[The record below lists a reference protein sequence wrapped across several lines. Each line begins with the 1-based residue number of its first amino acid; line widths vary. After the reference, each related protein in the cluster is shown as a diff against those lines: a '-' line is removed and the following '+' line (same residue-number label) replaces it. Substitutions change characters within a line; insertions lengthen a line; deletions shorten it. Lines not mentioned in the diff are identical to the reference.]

1 MRSRALNTTPTAQ
14 GAPTIVRRMRRLV
27 IVDDNHEDRAEIRR
41 LLMTGGAERFV
52 FSEAETGVA
61 AVQLVLDP
69 KCPPPYCVV
78 LDHNL
83 PDMDAPAV
91 LTALTKADGV
101 LYCPVVVLTGNARA
115 SAARNVLRAGAQ
127 DFIGKSW
134 MTAEG
139 LTRAVENAV
148 ERFDMERGLRVRN
161 ESIAE
166 MQLRASDLL
175 HEDALRKDQF
185 LATLAHELRNPLAP
199 LSSGLELLR
208 LVGDPAT
215 ASLRDMMERQV
226 RNLVRLVD
234 DLLDVSRI
242 SNGKITIEH
251 DTITLQSVVACAVE
265 TSRPL
270 IEAAKHEL
278 TIKVPDSAIW
288 ILGDL
293 TRLTQVV
300 GNLLNNAAKYTPD
313 HGRITLG
320 VSLQGDHVLIHVIDS
335 GIGIAPDMVPT
346 VFEMFKQADHTSA
359 RAASGLGIGLTLVQ
373 RFVEMHGGTVRA
385 ESPGLGLGSTFT
397 VCLPVAATPSSSTHP
412 PPPTH
417 AATETR
423 HRRILVV
430 DDNVDAAEAL
440 AALLR
445 LSGHTVRTSHDG
457 NDALIVARAFEPE
470 AGFIDLGLPGMD
482 GQSLARSIRS
492 DVLLGGM
499 LLVAVTG
506 LGTDEDRR
514 QTKLAGFDGHLTK
527 PAQWEQVKKCLEQ
540 VLNS

>member
-1 MRSRALNTTPTAQ
+1 MSSRALNTTSTAQ
-14 GAPTIVRRMRRLV
+14 GAAPKVRRLRSLV
-27 IVDDNHEDRAEIRR
+27 IVDDNPEDRAEIRR
-41 LLMTGGAERFV
+41 LLLTGGAERFV

-61 AVQLVLDP
+61 AVRLVLDP
-69 KCPPPYCVV
+69 NCPPPYCVV
-78 LDHNL
+78 LDHHL
-83 PDMDAPAV
+83 PDMDATSV
-91 LTALTKADGV
+91 LTALTNADGL

-115 SAARNVLRAGAQ
+115 SAARDVLRAGAQ

-148 ERFDMERGLRVRN
+148 ERFDMERELRVRN

-242 SNGKITIEH
+242 SNGKIAIKH
-251 DTITLQSVVACAVE
+251 DTITLQSVIACAVE
-265 TSRPL
+265 ANRPL

-278 TIKVPDSAIW
+278 TIEVPESAIW

-320 VSLQGDHVLIHVIDS
+320 VSLQGDHVLIHVIDK
-335 GIGIAPDMVPT
+335 GIGIAPDVIPT
-346 VFEMFKQADHTSA
+346 VFEMFKQADHTSE

-373 RFVEMHGGTVRA
+373 RFVEMHSGTVRA
-385 ESPGLGLGSTFT
+385 ESPGLGLGSIFT
-397 VCLPVAATPSSSTHP
+397 VRLPVAATPSSSTHP
-412 PPPTH
+412 FPPTH

-492 DVLLGGM
+492 DVLLGGI

-540 VLNS
+540 V

>member
-14 GAPTIVRRMRRLV
+14 GAAPKVRRLRSLV
-27 IVDDNHEDRAEIRR
+27 IVDDNPEDRAEIRR
-41 LLMTGGAERFV
+41 LLLTGGAERFV

-61 AVQLVLDP
+61 AVRLVLDP

-78 LDHNL
+78 LDHHL
-83 PDMDAPAV
+83 PDMDAASV
-91 LTALTKADGV
+91 LTALTNADGL
-101 LYCPVVVLTGNARA
+101 LYCPVVVLTGNARS
-115 SAARNVLRAGAQ
+115 SAARDVLRAGAQ

-148 ERFDMERGLRVRN
+148 ERFDMERELRVRN

-166 MQLRASDLL
+166 MRLRASDLL

-208 LVGDPAT
+208 LMGDPAT

-226 RNLVRLVD
+226 RYLVRLVD

-242 SNGKITIEH
+242 SNGKITIKH
-251 DTITLQSVVACAVE
+251 DTITLQSVIACAVE
-265 TSRPL
+265 ASRPL

-278 TIKVPDSAIW
+278 TIEAPEKAIW

-313 HGRITLG
+313 HGSITLG
-320 VSLQGDHVLIHVIDS
+320 VSLQGDHVLVHVLDS
-335 GIGIAPDMVPT
+335 GIGIAPDVIPT

-373 RFVEMHGGTVRA
+373 RFVEMHSGTVRA
-385 ESPGLGLGSTFT
+385 ESPGLGLGSIFT
-397 VCLPVAATPSSSTHP
+397 VRLPVAAMPSSSTHP
-412 PPPTH
+412 FPPTH

-457 NDALIVARAFEPE
+457 NDALTVARAFEPE

-492 DVLLGGM
+492 DALLGGM

-540 VLNS
+540 V

>member
-14 GAPTIVRRMRRLV
+14 GAAPKVRRLRSLV
-27 IVDDNHEDRAEIRR
+27 IVDDNPEDRAEIRR
-41 LLMTGGAERFV
+41 LLLTGGAERFV

-61 AVQLVLDP
+61 AVRLVLDP

-78 LDHNL
+78 LDHHL
-83 PDMDAPAV
+83 PDMDAASV
-91 LTALTKADGV
+91 LTALTNADGL
-101 LYCPVVVLTGNARA
+101 LYCPVVVLTGNARS
-115 SAARNVLRAGAQ
+115 SAARDVLRAGAQ

-148 ERFDMERGLRVRN
+148 ERFDMERELRVRN

-166 MQLRASDLL
+166 MRLRASDLL

-208 LVGDPAT
+208 LMGDPAT

-226 RNLVRLVD
+226 RYLVRLVD

-251 DTITLQSVVACAVE
+251 DTITLQSVIACAVE
-265 TSRPL
+265 ANRPL

-278 TIKVPDSAIW
+278 TIEVPESAIW

-313 HGRITLG
+313 HGSITLG
-320 VSLQGDHVLIHVIDS
+320 VSLQGDHVLVHVLDS
-335 GIGIAPDMVPT
+335 GIGIAPDVIPT

-373 RFVEMHGGTVRA
+373 RFVEMHSGTVRA
-385 ESPGLGLGSTFT
+385 ESPGLGLGSIFT
-397 VCLPVAATPSSSTHP
+397 VRLPVAAMPSSSTHP
-412 PPPTH
+412 FPPTH

-457 NDALIVARAFEPE
+457 NDALTVARAFEPE

-540 VLNS
+540 V

>member
-14 GAPTIVRRMRRLV
+14 GAAPKVRRLRSLV
-27 IVDDNHEDRAEIRR
+27 IVDDNPEDRAEIRR
-41 LLMTGGAERFV
+41 LLLTGGAERFV

-61 AVQLVLDP
+61 AVRLVLDP

-78 LDHNL
+78 LDHHL
-83 PDMDAPAV
+83 PDMDAASV
-91 LTALTKADGV
+91 LTALTNADGL
-101 LYCPVVVLTGNARA
+101 LYCPVVVLTGNARS
-115 SAARNVLRAGAQ
+115 SAARDVLRAGAQ

-148 ERFDMERGLRVRN
+148 ERFDMERELRVRN

-166 MQLRASDLL
+166 MRLRASDLL

-208 LVGDPAT
+208 LMGDPAT

-226 RNLVRLVD
+226 RYLVRLVD

-242 SNGKITIEH
+242 SNGKITIKH
-251 DTITLQSVVACAVE
+251 DTITLQSVIACAVE
-265 TSRPL
+265 ASRPL

-278 TIKVPDSAIW
+278 TIEVPESAIW

-313 HGRITLG
+313 HGSITLG
-320 VSLQGDHVLIHVIDS
+320 VSLQGDHVLVHVLDS
-335 GIGIAPDMVPT
+335 GIGIAPDVIPT

-373 RFVEMHGGTVRA
+373 RFVEMHSGTVRA
-385 ESPGLGLGSTFT
+385 ESPGLGLGSIFT
-397 VCLPVAATPSSSTHP
+397 VRLPVAAMPSSSTHP
-412 PPPTH
+412 FPPTH

-457 NDALIVARAFEPE
+457 NDALTVARAFEPE

-540 VLNS
+540 A